1 MVNRSRTIIDEV
13 KDRLDIV
20 DVVGSRVELRRSG
33 RNFTGRCPFHEEK
46 TPSFIVNPER
56 GSYKCFGCGKGGD
69 IISFLMESEKL
80 DFKDAL
86 KQLAERAGVQYEE
99 PKPAAPEEESAHRRL
114 LEINKLAARFY
125 NHLLLTSADG
135 AQARTYLE
143 GRGIER
149 AAWETWTLGYAP
161 NSWDATLKF
170 LRGRNYRLEEI
181 LAAGLSVERTGGG
194 QYDRFRERIV
204 FPIRDRDGNV
214 VAFGGRAMGDAMPKY
229 LNSPESPVFTK
240 GAHLYGMD
248 LAQGNIKSENRA
260 VVVEGYVDAVVA
272 HASGFGNVVATL
284 GTALTPAHVRM
295 LSKLTRNVCLALDAD
310 AAGDTAAMRGWE
322 VLRDTVRQRYIPFKS
337 RGRIVGSQRDLEM
350 NVRIARLPRGEDP
363 DTLIRQDPEQWRA
376 LIANARTVVD
386 HFFETVREGADLHT
400 PEGRNQVLSELTPIV
415 SDIGNAIEKAHYE
428 SRLAQ
433 LVGLSE
439 QDVRN
444 EVARSRQ
451 AARTRRTEAS
461 GLAPVQQ
468 VAVED
473 MVLALL
479 LRYPRLVAEAPEDLV
494 ADLEKSQNREIFARM
509 NELGPEE
516 LTGEALIESL
526 QDPIRQH
533 GLVLLGLV
541 DTQPELLSNEQPE
554 ELRRRVAL
562 IRRRR
567 LQDLIAQHSV
577 LLREATDMGDQ
588 AGVRALLESMPSL
601 AGEVRAFDPPKSTYF
616 RDTRS

>member
-20 DVVGSRVELRRSG
+20 DIVGSSVELRRSG
-33 RNFTGRCPFHEEK
+33 RNFTGLCPFHQEK

-69 IISFLMESEKL
+69 VVSFLMESEKL

-99 PKPAAPEEESAHRRL
+99 PKPPAPEEESAHRRL
-114 LEINKLAARFY
+114 LEVNKLAARYY
-125 NHLLLTSADG
+125 NHLLLTSAEG
-135 AQARTYLE
+135 ASARAYLE

-170 LRGRNYRLEEI
+170 LQGRNYRLEEI
-181 LAAGLSVERTGGG
+181 LAAGLAVERTGGG

-204 FPIRDRDGNV
+204 FPIRDRDGQV
-214 VAFGGRAMGDAMPKY
+214 VAFGGRAMGDATPKY
-229 LNSPESPVFTK
+229 LNSPESPIFTK

-248 LAQGNIKSENRA
+248 LALGPIKTETRA
-260 VVVEGYVDAVVA
+260 VVVEGYVDAIVA
-272 HASGFGNVVATL
+272 HASGFANVVATL
-284 GTALTPAHVRM
+284 GTAITPAHVRM

-310 AAGDTAAMRGWE
+310 AAGDTAALRGWE
-322 VLRDTVRQRYIPFKS
+322 VLRDTVRQRYIPFRS
-337 RGRIVGSQRDLEM
+337 RGRIVGSQRDLDL

-363 DTLIRQDPEQWRA
+363 DSLIRHDPEAWRE

-386 HFFETVREGADLHT
+386 HFFDAVRAKADLST
-400 PEGRNQVLSELTPIV
+400 PEGRSHALTELAPIV

-433 LVGLSE
+433 LVGVGE
-439 QDVRN
+439 QDVQN

-451 AARTRRTEAS
+451 ATRTRRKETS
-461 GLAPVQQ
+461 SFSTLQQ

-479 LRYPRLVAEAPEDLV
+479 LRYPRLVAEAPSDLME
-494 ADLEKSQNREIFARM
+494 DLEKSQNKEIYERM
-509 NELGPEE
+509 KGLGPKD
-516 LTGEALIESL
+516 LTGEALIELL
-526 QDPIRQH
+526 QDPLRQH

-554 ELRRRVAL
+554 ELRRRIAL

-567 LQDLIAQHSV
+567 LRDLIAQHSV
-577 LLREATDMGDQ
+577 LLKEATEMGDQ

-601 AGEVRAFDPPKSTYF
+601 AGEVRAFDPPMSTYF
-616 RDTRS
+616 KDTRS